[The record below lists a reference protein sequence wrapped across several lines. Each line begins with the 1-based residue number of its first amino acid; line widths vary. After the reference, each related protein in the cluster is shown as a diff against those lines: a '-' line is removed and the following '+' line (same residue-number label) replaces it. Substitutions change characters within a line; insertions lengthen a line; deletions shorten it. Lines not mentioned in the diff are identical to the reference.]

1 MPEGVLPSPSLFSP
15 GCAKPFFPITAL
27 KGSKTV
33 SQMPACFSKV
43 RTFCSVKKKELL
55 VVTRITWE
63 DLPILSSGNADSA
76 SALSMEAEGRKR
88 HADNER
94 IAKRTVNER

>member
-1 MPEGVLPSPSLFSP
+1 
-15 GCAKPFFPITAL
+15 
-27 KGSKTV
+27 
-33 SQMPACFSKV
+33 
-43 RTFCSVKKKELL
+43 VKKKELL